1 MKYENW
7 SAGYWLLKKYII
19 FADRLVHKKIIVTGK
34 DKIPANKPIVFAPNH
49 QNALSD
55 PLAILLNTRFQ
66 PVWLARADIFGKSKV
81 IDTIL
86 KFLKIMPVYRLRDG
100 KENLEKNEKTF
111 ADSIKVLENN
121 FALAL
126 FPEAAHS
133 FKRQMLTHKKAVPR
147 IAFMAEEKTGFKL
160 DIQIIPTGI
169 YYSHYWKF
177 DRTLIVNFGD
187 PIAVSDYAEAYQKN
201 RNDAVNSLKTRIY
214 KEALP
219 LTININSKTHYDEF
233 ELIRRFYGKH
243 FLNRQNLKYSSLSL
257 FKSDQKLVNELDN
270 LELSKP
276 DEAAKLAGIAKD
288 YSETLKELKLKNRLI
303 TNNKNHF
310 SKILAN
316 LLLLTAGLP
325 LFIYGFIFN
334 AIPFFIIDTTVRKK
348 VKDKSFWSTFFFAP
362 GLILFPVFYLLQLFA
377 FSWLIPGLWLK
388 LLFLISLPFTGKI
401 AFRWYILLRKTIG
414 RYRCLNLKLN
424 QKNLYRD
431 IISKKEEL
439 FNSLDRLI
447 PL

>member
-1 MKYENW
+1 MRYEKW
-7 SAGYWLLKKYII
+7 SAGYWLFKKYII
-19 FADRLVHKKIIVTGK
+19 FADRLVHKKIVVTGK

-81 IDTIL
+81 TDTIL

-133 FKRQMLTHKKAVPR
+133 FKRQMLIHKKAVPR
-147 IAFMAEEKTGFKL
+147 IVFMAEEKTGFGL

-187 PIAVSDYAEAYQKN
+187 PIAVQDYADKYHDNQNTAT
-201 RNDAVNSLKTRIY
+201 NDLKAEIY
-214 KEALP
+214 KAVLP
-219 LTININSKTHYDEF
+219 LTININSKKYYDEF
-233 ELIRRFYGKH
+233 ELIRKFYGNH
-243 FLNRQNLKYSSLSL
+243 FLNRQNLKYSTLSI
-257 FKSDQKLVNELDN
+257 FKSEQKLIDELDN
-270 LELSKP
+270 LELSQP
-276 DEAAKLAGIAKD
+276 EEAAKLAAIAKD
-288 YSETLKELKLKNRLI
+288 YSETLKKFKLKNRLI
-303 TNNKNHF
+303 TNDKNHF
-310 SKILAN
+310 LKILAN
-316 LLLLTAGLP
+316 LFLLIAGLP

-334 AIPFFIIDTTVRKK
+334 AIPFFLIDTTVRKK
-348 VKDKSFWSTFFFAP
+348 VKDKSFWSTFFFVS
-362 GLILFPVFYLLQLFA
+362 GLVLFPIFYLLQLFA
-377 FSWLIPGLWLK
+377 VSWLIPGFWLK

-414 RYRCLNLKLN
+414 RCRFLNLKLN
-424 QKNLYRD
+424 KKNLYQE
-431 IISKKEEL
+431 ILSKKEEL
-439 FNSLDRLI
+439 FSKLDRLI